1 MTFHPIV
8 PFAPAIAVMLVAG
21 CTRAQLGLPA
31 TPVSASSPDGSLTAY
46 VRNHPSIDPPSQSL
60 WLRLADG
67 REVELAQLAED
78 QDWSNVIVWSADGT
92 RVGFLVQDSRL
103 ALADA
108 NAGRIVGWTILVEDH
123 RDYPTAE
130 LVKDLSLSA
139 DGREASYRVCRRPST
154 VRRVSQA
161 EADASCGPIIV
172 RALRAY

>member
-1 MTFHPIV
+1 
-8 PFAPAIAVMLVAG
+8 
-21 CTRAQLGLPA
+21 
-31 TPVSASSPDGSLTAY
+31 
-46 VRNHPSIDPPSQSL
+46 
-60 WLRLADG
+60 
-67 REVELAQLAED
+67 
-78 QDWSNVIVWSADGT
+78 
-92 RVGFLVQDSRL
+92 VQDSRL

-108 NAGRIVGWTILVEDH
+108 NAGRIVGWTMLVEDH

-130 LVKDLSLSA
+130 LVKDLSLSS